1 MRSLLNFLIRHSSL
15 ILFLVLEGIAF
26 VMLSSTHNYHNYIS
40 ANSFGGI
47 SARLNANVENI
58 KSFTHLR
65 QINQKLVYEN
75 ALLRQKTEG
84 TQKVVIV
91 RDTLVSDTISN
102 INFTYTTARV
112 VNNSVNKQKNFFTL
126 DRGFGS
132 GIVNGMAVVSPEG
145 IAGVIVRTSQNFSV
159 AMSVLNIDF
168 KQSVKILKN
177 DYFGSMSWSGKNHR
191 YVQVTEIPHHV
202 AITEGDTIITSGY
215 STLFPEGIMVG
226 TVEGDPVMGGDF
238 LTLNVRLA
246 TDFKKL
252 TAVYILKSHYKG
264 ERLGLEA
271 EMPNE

>member
-26 VMLSSTHNYHNYIS
+26 VMLSSTHNYHSYIS

-58 KSFTHLR
+58 KSFTRLR
-65 QINQKLVYEN
+65 QINRQLLYEN

-132 GIVNGMAVVSPEG
+132 GINNGMAVVSPEG
-145 IAGVIVRTSQNFSV
+145 IAGVVVRTSQNFSV

-191 YVQVTEIPHHV
+191 YVQVTEIPHHI
-202 AITEGDTIITSGY
+202 AITEGDTIVTSGY

-226 TVEGDPVMGGDF
+226 TVEGDPVVGGDF

-252 TAVYILKSHYKG
+252 TAVYILKSQYKG
-264 ERLGLEA
+264 ERVGLEA